1 MTYEL
6 SPDMIW
12 YSCEDCE
19 RGFTLADLSGEK
31 CPHCSST
38 MWEPYTDD

>member
-12 YSCEDCE
+12 YECMSCD
-19 RGFTLADLSGEK
+19 RNFTLADMTGNT
-31 CPHCSST
+31 CPHCGSFRHKYP
-38 MWEPYTDD
+38 E